1 MRYAL
6 KSGFAALVYR
16 AGLLRLRSRLQNR
29 EGFRVLMY
37 HHVLPVPDPFLP
49 HVTVGLFHR
58 QVDFLRN
65 EMNVLPLEELAA
77 TLSGGG
83 EIPPRSVALT
93 FDDEYD
99 DIHRHAF
106 PLLKAHGLP
115 ATVFIATG
123 FVDTDRVPWT
133 DELGFLFGKTEK
145 KEIEFDGR
153 LSLEGGENRLRALR
167 RVKAALKAIAE
178 ADRRARFEDLR
189 KQLAVAAPNPV
200 RVLGRR
206 EIREMAEA
214 GISFGAHTVNHP
226 ILTRIPAEEAQREIA
241 DSKRMI
247 EKISG
252 RRAAGFCYPN
262 GEEGDFSPEIEQ
274 MVRAAGFAYA
284 CSTIEG
290 VNRPGGDV
298 YALRR
303 LWTSGE
309 SLPLFAARIL

>member
-6 KSGFAALVYR
+6 KSGLAALAYR
-16 AGLLRLRSRLQNR
+16 AGILRLRSLLENR
-29 EGFRVLMY
+29 AGFRVLMY

-49 HVTVGLFHR
+49 HVTVGLFGR
-58 QVDFLRN
+58 QIDFLRQ

-77 TLSGGG
+77 TLFRGG

-106 PLLKAHGLP
+106 PILKARGLP

-153 LSLEGGENRLRALR
+153 VSLEGVENRLRALR
-167 RVKAALKAIAE
+167 RVKAALKALGE
-178 ADRRARFEDLR
+178 EDRRARFEDLR

-206 EIREMAEA
+206 AIREMAEA

-247 EKISG
+247 EEISG

-284 CSTIEG
+284 CSTVEG